1 MATTAPASE
10 VVGAKKSSKQRS
22 LKMIKSLDPD
32 DDERTAISKKISWL
46 LRHGAKPAGLKM
58 NDEGWVAMDDLAN
71 AEILDGIDMDT
82 LMQVIINSNGIK
94 LRYGLEDTA
103 QGQFIKA
110 YSKRERKAREML
122 APSMA
127 QGDKSSGA
135 DKFPSQNAPA
145 FVPQASLAAS
155 PAGPSSASAATG
167 MNFNMSPMASLGY
180 PWPGFG
186 FPPMMPFMPGPFM
199 GWPQIPPGKYSGRI
213 KSFNSEKG
221 FGFIE
226 CPQTYAQYSRD
237 VFLHKAHIGDLS
249 VGAMVTFACEVNKQG
264 MPQAKDVAPIG
275 GSANMSPTGGKIGD
289 GGKGKGKFKM
299 GKGAD
304 KGSGKMDSSWKGDS
318 KGGGKKGGK
327 GGFEKGGKTGAD
339 KGGEKGGKGGKGG
352 GKKGGGRDGSKEGGK
367 KNKGQGKGPAEEGQT
382 KGPVEPGNQDS
393 E

>member
-58 NDEGWVAMDDLAN
+58 SEEGWVAMDDLAN

-110 YSKRERKAREML
+110 YSKKERKAREML
-122 APSMA
+122 APAMA

-155 PAGPSSASAATG
+155 PAGPASASAAG

-180 PWPGFG
+180 TWPGFG
-186 FPPMMPFMPGPFM
+186 FPPMMPPFMPGPFM

-226 CPQTYAQYSRD
+226 CPQTYAQYNRD

-264 MPQAKDVAPIG
+264 WPQAKDVAPIG
-275 GSANMSPTGGKIGD
+275 GSASMSPTGGKIGD
-289 GGKGKGKFKM
+289 GGKGKGKSKM
-299 GKGAD
+299 GKSAD
-304 KGSGKMDSSWKGDS
+304 KGSGKADGSWKGDS

-327 GGFEKGGKTGAD
+327 GGEKGGKTGAD
-339 KGGEKGGKGGKGG
+339 KGGAAASAKGKGGKRG
-352 GKKGGGRDGSKEGGK
+352 GKDGSSGSKEGGN
-367 KNKGQGKGPAEEGQT
+367 KNKGQT
-382 KGPVEPGNQDS
+382 KGPVEPGTQ
-393 E
+393 EAE